1 MAIENSTIIFY
12 NTSTGQIISVISGT
26 GDLTE
31 QIELNRPVGAG
42 MTIMPGD
49 YFPDFFTD
57 YFPSGVYTTRP
68 KLSSVAT
75 WDKETLRGDGTDTA
89 TLGTG
94 LPNPTY
100 LRLLPQEAPGVSEVE
115 GTCVDGSASITFQTA
130 GVYHILAQ
138 AWPYQDET
146 YILGVDIHLPDTRRF
161 IFTGFPADEI
171 NEYADVRFIL
181 TGNSNDILSSFAPY
195 LKNFTTSGLTIS
207 EHTNFKPALHNF
219 AFTGGSSVGSKNRV
233 TPTSGSYISTMLST
247 EMVGLTKNNIGTYN
261 LNSFS
266 SKTPSSATYS
276 KGSYNIG
283 LVYAMTPS
291 SVKSDINN
299 FIMTQLP
306 LDFGVDCELGSFI
319 STFNDALEE

>member
-1 MAIENSTIIFY
+1 MSIENKTVIFY
-12 NTSTGQIISVISGT
+12 NTSTGQITSVISGT

-31 QIELNRPVGAG
+31 QIANNQPINSG
-42 MTIMPGD
+42 MTLMPGD
-49 YFPDFFTD
+49 YFPDFFTE
-57 YFPSGVYTTRP
+57 YFPGGVYTKRP
-68 KLSSVAT
+68 KFSEVAT

-115 GTCVDGSASITFQTA
+115 GTCVDGSASITFQTS

-146 YILGVDIHLPDTRRF
+146 YILGVDIHLPATRNF

-171 NEYADVRFIL
+171 NEYADVQFIL
-181 TGNSNDILSSFAPY
+181 TGNSNDMISSFAPY
-195 LKNFTTSGLTIS
+195 LKNFTSVGLSIS
-207 EHTNFKPALHNF
+207 EHTNFRPALHNF
-219 AFTGGSSVGSKNRV
+219 TFNGGSSIGSKNRF
-233 TPTSGSYISTMLST
+233 TPASGSYISTMLST
-247 EMVGLTKNNIGTYN
+247 EQVGLTKNNIGTYN
-261 LNSFS
+261 LNSNS
-266 SKTPSSATYS
+266 SRTPSSATYS

-283 LVYAMTPS
+283 LVYALTPS
-291 SVKSDINN
+291 SSKSDINS

-319 STFNDALEE
+319 TTFNDALEE